1 MLNRAP
7 GGRSLSVS
15 ALRAIASPTIWLDQT
30 LLARDLVGGKG
41 ASLSELAAL
50 GAPAPPAFAITVP
63 ACAAFLASLGVRD
76 FAAVTPV
83 MLPALREQIMTAP
96 LPAELANAMAEGFAA
111 LQQRFGEDVALAVRS
126 SATTEDG
133 AEHSF
138 AGQHD
143 TILGVRTQPELEDA
157 VRQCWASLWSER
169 AVAYRQANLPDI
181 VPCMAV
187 VVQQMIRSD
196 VSFIAFTE
204 DPVGERRDHVV
215 ISASW
220 GLGEALVSGL
230 VTPDHVVVAPDGQVV
245 EYVIGDKQLMI
256 IPDASGSG
264 VREAPVP
271 RMMRALPAL
280 SGEQAAEIAALVRS
294 LAARLGYAADFEGAI
309 AGGRIVLFQAR
320 PITTLDS
327 VMADDLALTG
337 D

>member
-1 MLNRAP
+1 MSGPRLHA
-7 GGRSLSVS
+7 V
-15 ALRAIASPTIWLDQT
+15 ISPTIWLDQT

-50 GAPAPPAFAITVP
+50 GAPVPLAFAITAP
-63 ACAAFLASLGVRD
+63 ACAAFLASLGVVDLSR
-76 FAAVTPV
+76 VTPA

-96 LPAELANAMAEGFAA
+96 FPAELAAALAEGYAA
-111 LQQRFGEDVALAVRS
+111 LRECVGDDVALAVRS
-126 SATTEDG
+126 SATAEDG
-133 AEHSF
+133 TEHSF

-143 TILGVRTQPELEDA
+143 TILGVGALPELEAA

-169 AVAYRQANLPDI
+169 AVAYRQANLPDAA
-181 VPCMAV
+181 PCMAV
-187 VVQQMIRSD
+187 VVQQMIHSD

-230 VTPDHVVVAPDGQVV
+230 VTPDHVVVAPDGQVA
-245 EYVIGDKQLMI
+245 EYIIGDKHLMI

-264 VREAPVP
+264 TREVPAP
-271 RMMRALPAL
+271 RLMRTMPAL
-280 SGEQAAEIAALVRS
+280 TPEQAAEIAALVRS
-294 LAARLGYAADFEGAI
+294 LAARLGYAADLEGAI
-309 AGGRIVLFQAR
+309 AGGKIVLFQAR
-320 PITTLDS
+320 PITTLE
-327 VMADDLALTG
+327 DLALVG